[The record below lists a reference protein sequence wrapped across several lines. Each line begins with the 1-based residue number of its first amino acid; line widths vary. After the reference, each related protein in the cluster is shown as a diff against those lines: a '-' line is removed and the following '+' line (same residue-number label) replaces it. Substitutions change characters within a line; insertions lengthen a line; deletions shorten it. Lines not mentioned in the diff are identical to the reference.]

1 MWDFSKKV
9 VTAARACH
17 ADRMNRIVSSLSL
30 LAVLAFTP
38 SGMAHPL
45 PDVAVRSHFEQGGEY
60 LLQIEI
66 DPRSFEPDPNVAPY
80 LTNADLGVTP
90 VEQQKKLKAK
100 AQEYVQKVVEVV
112 LDPVAEVKPELSWE
126 FTAAENVPLKQP
138 EDPVML
144 TGTWRT
150 KLPAGTT
157 GYSIK
162 ALPAGT
168 LSVLYHNTALGKK
181 VERFQIL
188 FPGETSYVLD
198 LKTFTPRSKAPPP
211 ITAESAAG
219 TADATLDA
227 PDAMCALCGTGSQG
241 GGTTA
246 TLVSVAGIV
255 ALVAW
260 LRKKKAA

>member
-1 MWDFSKKV
+1 MK
-9 VTAARACH
+9 T
-17 ADRMNRIVSSLSL
+17 IVSSLCLPAL
-30 LAVLAFTP
+30 LALATP
-38 SGMAHPL
+38 GMAHPL
-45 PDVAVRSHFEQGGEY
+45 PDVAVRSHFEQGGDWM
-60 LLQIEI
+60 LQIEI

-80 LTNADLGVTP
+80 LTNADLGATP
-90 VEQQKKLKAK
+90 AEQHEKLKAK
-100 AQEYVQKVVEVV
+100 AREYVQRVVEVV
-112 LDPVAEVKPELSWE
+112 LDPVAEVKPELAWE
-126 FTAAENVPLKQP
+126 FTAAENAPLKLP

-198 LKTFTPRSKAPPP
+198 LKTFTPRTKAPPL
-211 ITAESAAG
+211 ITAESVEAA
-219 TADATLDA
+219 AAIAATA
-227 PDAMCALCGTGSQG
+227 PDAMCALCGTGSK
-241 GGTTA
+241 GTGVLA

-255 ALVAW
+255 ALFAW
-260 LRKKKAA
+260 LQKKKAA